1 MKIKVIQRELVLG
14 DPSRKVADDARVLS

>member
-14 DPSRKVADDARVLS
+14 DPNGKVADDAHVLS